1 MFVLKEV
8 EKTLHNALLITDKVY
23 MLNKKIIIFFK
34 SVCYNVLQILKCKCQ
49 SAH

>member
-23 MLNKKIIIFFK
+23 MLNKKNYYFF
-34 SVCYNVLQILKCKCQ
+34 QISLL
-49 SAH
+49 